1 MKKLLFGL
9 IAGISAGLLFAP
21 KSGKNL
27 RKELRKSDSKFTAF
41 GQALRDAAK
50 DVGDEAKGVLNSK
63 DVQEMIASG
72 KKSAEDLLALLETKS
87 EEMSTKARK
96 ELDRV
101 LGIAIDKAEHAEDTI
116 DQTAENV
123 AKTTQK
129 KTTAAKK
136 LVVGKARSAVKTAK
150 KKLPPKKSL
159 PKTAGGIV
167 ARFQT
172 PVGPPPV
179 HRHTPW
185 KNRQHEES
193 PM

>member
-101 LGIAIDKAEHAEDTI
+101 LGIAIDKAEHAEDSI

-136 LVVGKARSAVKTAK
+136 SVVGKARSAVKTAK
-150 KKLPPKKSL
+150 KKLPPKKS
-159 PKTAGGIV
+159 
-167 ARFQT
+167 
-172 PVGPPPV
+172 
-179 HRHTPW
+179 
-185 KNRQHEES
+185 
-193 PM
+193 